1 MEAWLIM
8 PKVVLHQWEMSPF
21 CNKTRRCLNH
31 KGVDFSVVNYNG
43 LLAARASSLS
53 KVGKLPV
60 LDWDGE
66 RLQDSTRIAHFLD
79 QRISANPLYPKNPQE
94 LASTVV
100 WEDWAG
106 QSLYFYEIY
115 FRMLDPVSLE
125 RGLDLICAGRP
136 KWERSVIKFVFKRR
150 YPRKLREQ
158 GLARQDRA
166 EVEKQFFTL
175 LGSLEALLEKRPALA
190 GEQIGIADISVG
202 AQIDELCRTSDLR
215 DRVLAHPRLKA
226 WLAKLPAA

>member
-1 MEAWLIM
+1 M

-21 CNKTRRCLNH
+21 CNKTRRCLKH
-31 KGVDFSVVNYNG
+31 KGVDYSVVNYNG
-43 LLAARASSLS
+43 LLAMRASALS

-66 RLQDSTRIAHFLD
+66 RVQDSGRIAEFLD
-79 QRISANPLYPKNPQE
+79 EKVSSKPLYPKDRIA
-94 LASTVV
+94 LAEARY

-125 RGLDLICAGRP
+125 RGLDLIAEGRP
-136 KWERSVIKFVFKRR
+136 RYERAILKFVFKRR

-158 GLARQDRA
+158 GLARMDRA
-166 EVEKQFFTL
+166 EVEQRFFTL
-175 LGSLEALLEKRPALA
+175 LDDLEVLLERRPYLVGDALS
-190 GEQIGIADISVG
+190 IADISVA
-202 AQIDELCRTSDLR
+202 AQLDELNRTSELR
-215 DRVLAHPRLKA
+215 SRVLAYPYIKS
-226 WLAKLPAA
+226 WLERS